1 MLTRPSIS
9 AMVAGAVVMI
19 GAAGLGGFAIA
30 SALVPVD
37 ETSPISPVAYVPD
50 GNGARISVATH
61 DLALGALPWAVRVF
75 RSQTGLACFEAGR
88 VQGQFRD
95 GEFGQ
100 VDPDDGKFHPGGL
113 GDAEFGRVDPDTGT
127 FKRLPVEAG
136 ISCTDLNDVP
146 SSIAV
151 NHYPAQGHR
160 GARAVVFGVF
170 APNVKGVRLLVN
182 GEQRDLSFSA
192 DGYIGV
198 IGEDESLLAELH
210 FSMDDGTVKRVRLP
224 AVLKPPV
231 QQPPPE
237 S

>member
-1 MLTRPSIS
+1 MLTRPRIVG
-9 AMVAGAVVMI
+9 MVAGAVVMV
-19 GAAGLGGFAIA
+19 GGAGLAGFAIA
-30 SALVPVD
+30 SALVPVE
-37 ETSPISPVAYVPD
+37 ETAPISPVAYVPD
-50 GNGARISVATH
+50 GNGARLSVATH
-61 DLALGALPWAVRVF
+61 DLAVAALPWAVRVF

-113 GDAEFGRVDPDTGT
+113 GDAEFGQVDPDTGT
-127 FKRLPVEAG
+127 FKRLPVEPG
-136 ISCTDLNDVP
+136 INCTDLNEVP

-151 NHYPAQGHR
+151 SHYPAQGHR

-170 APNVKGVRLLVN
+170 APNVKSVRLLVS

-198 IGEDESLLAELH
+198 IGEDESSLAELH
-210 FSMDDGTVKRVRLP
+210 FSMNDGTEKRVRFPALP
-224 AVLKPPV
+224 KPPV

>member
-30 SALVPVD
+30 SALVPVE
-37 ETSPISPVAYVPD
+37 ETAPISPVALVPD

-61 DLALGALPWAVRVF
+61 DLAPGALPWAVRVF

-88 VQGQFRD
+88 VQGQFRN

-100 VDPDDGKFHPGGL
+100 VDPDDGKFHPEGL
-113 GDAEFGRVDPDTGT
+113 GDAEFGQVDPDTGT

-170 APNVKGVRLLVN
+170 TPNVNGVRLLVN

-198 IGEDESLLAELH
+198 IGEDESPLAELH
-210 FSMDDGTVKRVRLP
+210 FSMDDGTVKRVRFP
-224 AVLKPPV
+224 AVPKPPV

>member
-1 MLTRPSIS
+1 
-9 AMVAGAVVMI
+9 MVAGALGVV
-19 GAAGLGGFAIA
+19 GGAGLAGFAIA
-30 SALVPVD
+30 SALVPVE
-37 ETSPISPVAYVPD
+37 ETAPISPVAYVPD
-50 GNGARISVATH
+50 GNGVRISVATH
-61 DLALGALPWAVRVF
+61 DLTPGALPWAVRVY

-88 VQGQFRD
+88 VQGQFRN

-100 VDPDDGKFHPGGL
+100 VDPDNGEFHRGGL
-113 GDAEFGRVDPDTGT
+113 GDAEFGQVDPDTGT

-136 ISCTDLNDVP
+136 ISCTDLNEVP

-160 GARAVVFGVF
+160 GARAVVFGVL
-170 APNVKGVRLLVN
+170 APNVNGVRLLVN

-198 IGEDESLLAELH
+198 IAEDESSLAELQ
-210 FSMDDGTVKRVRLP
+210 FSMDDGTVKRVQVP
-224 AVLKPPV
+224 AGPKPPV